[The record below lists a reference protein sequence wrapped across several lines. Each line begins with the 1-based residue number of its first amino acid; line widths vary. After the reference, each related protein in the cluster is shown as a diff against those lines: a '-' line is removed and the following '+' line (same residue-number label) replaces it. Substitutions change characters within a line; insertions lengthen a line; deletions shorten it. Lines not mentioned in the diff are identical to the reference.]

1 MNNILIKIYW
11 VIFGL
16 LNLGTAYQLINPNV
30 PRLPNSSGLGIL
42 QPLYTLFLYGYILY
56 STIYGIY
63 MAYSCYKY
71 KYSFLKYLISICF
84 ILTIPIFLFGVERLS
99 SFLNRYNYFINL
111 KVLNPVWSWIILGHI
126 FFITQATL
134 LYFFNEVNIL
144 KPLSKSK

>member
-1 MNNILIKIYW
+1 MSNTLIKIYW
-11 VIFGL
+11 VILGL
-16 LNLGTAYQLINPNV
+16 LNLSIAYQLVKPNV
-30 PRLPNSSGLGIL
+30 PRLPDSSGLGII
-42 QPLYTLFLYGYILY
+42 QPQYLILLSLYLFYATLF
-56 STIYGIY
+56 GIWLVY
-63 MAYSCYKY
+63 RCLKN

-134 LYFFNEVNIL
+134 LYFL
-144 KPLSKSK
+144 MK